1 MDVSDL
7 KPFNPDDID
16 ETLTRVV
23 VHGEKTH
30 LLFPFVNA
38 TGNEPKY
45 NSIGMAIAGPAATVG
60 DFRRLTSMVRQ
71 GGKGAV
77 WRIVFNT
84 PWLLRSGEADQ
95 RSERRPRS

>member
-1 MDVSDL
+1 MGGNDL
-7 KPFNPDDID
+7 KPFDPDDID

-23 VHGEKTH
+23 AHGEKMH

-45 NSIGMAIAGPAATVG
+45 NSIGMVIAGSAATVE
-60 DFRRLTSMVRQ
+60 DFRRLTLMIKQ
-71 GGKGAV
+71 GGEGAA

-84 PWLLRSGEADQ
+84 PWLVRSGEADQ
-95 RSERRPRS
+95 RSERRLRS